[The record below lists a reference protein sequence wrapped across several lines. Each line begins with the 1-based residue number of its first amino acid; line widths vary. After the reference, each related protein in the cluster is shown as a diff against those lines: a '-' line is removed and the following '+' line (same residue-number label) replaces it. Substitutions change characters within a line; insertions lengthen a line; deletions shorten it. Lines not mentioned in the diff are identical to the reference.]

1 MKNMHNP
8 NLSQNETFLALKLA
22 VIIFIGLSIVAIVM
36 QLTFAELEKFDSRVI
51 VILITS
57 TIMHFILKKIETKNK

>member
-1 MKNMHNP
+1 MHNP